1 MKITNKQLRQI
12 IKEELEAMISETEES
27 IEGQLVHAL
36 GMQIW
41 DDMGATWA
49 DRDNALAQAEAQV
62 QQMIAAGADLE
73 QELANL
79 KAAVPPI
86 TKTRP
91 YKRSWHGD
99 DQSDTSG
106 YYHDSRNEE

>member
-12 IKEELEAMISETEES
+12 IKEELEAVISESEES
-27 IEGQLVHAL
+27 IEGQVVHAL

-41 DDMGATWA
+41 DDMGAAFA
-49 DRDNALAQAEAQV
+49 DRDSAFVQAEAQV
-62 QQMIAAGADLE
+62 QQMIAGGVDLQ

-99 DQSDTSG
+99 DGQDNLPHQSTWD
-106 YYHDSRNEE
+106 E